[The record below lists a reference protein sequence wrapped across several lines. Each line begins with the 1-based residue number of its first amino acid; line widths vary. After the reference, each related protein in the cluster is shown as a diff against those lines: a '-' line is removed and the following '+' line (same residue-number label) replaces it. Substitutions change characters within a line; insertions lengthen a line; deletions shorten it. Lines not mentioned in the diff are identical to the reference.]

1 MNNAAYLVEV
11 KRQNKIGVSVEK
23 EAAEKIKRLPLKG
36 RKSVRVALVYC
47 GEVDP
52 AVAERGYFDALVPIE
67 DILSWRQ

>member
-11 KRQNKIGVSVEK
+11 KRQSKIGVSAEK

-36 RKSVRVALVYC
+36 LKSVRVALVYR
-47 GEVDP
+47 GELDT

-67 DILSWRQ
+67 DILS